1 MIVRNINDPEVLET
15 TYPAYGGAV
24 AQMILDYRIL
34 KEIGFLKE
42 KDPCATHLFPFL
54 RSGRPRMDPAGR

>member
-24 AQMILDYRIL
+24 
-34 KEIGFLKE
+34 
-42 KDPCATHLFPFL
+42 
-54 RSGRPRMDPAGR
+54 S